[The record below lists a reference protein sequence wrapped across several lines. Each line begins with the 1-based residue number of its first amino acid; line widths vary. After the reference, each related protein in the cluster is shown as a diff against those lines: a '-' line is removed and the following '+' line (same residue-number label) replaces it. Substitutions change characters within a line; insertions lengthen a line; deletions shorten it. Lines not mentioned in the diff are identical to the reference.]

1 MVAFVRTIGPAFAV
15 FIGMG
20 LFIGLAVREL
30 ARARIAVWL
39 GDPTPRLWGRLSFD
53 PKSWFDPFGSGLIPG
68 LIVFLIAM
76 SATPYVPPFAYAKQ
90 APVDPTYFKHG
101 RRDVVFVSSAGP
113 AANIGLALLPGLLL
127 RAGVSEGTLGQF
139 LVAIL
144 IANLSLAVVHLLPI
158 PGLDGARMVGLLL
171 HGRPKQLYR
180 DLDAYLP
187 LFALAFF
194 MVFGLFLGATVWKV
208 TLTLC
213 HAFAG
218 SGIC

>member
-1 MVAFVRTIGPAFAV
+1 MLGLQTIGPTFAL

-20 LFIGLAVREL
+20 LFIGLTVREL
-30 ARARIAVWL
+30 ARAHMAVRL
-39 GDPTPRLWGRLSFD
+39 GDPTPRLWGRLSFN

-76 SATPYVPPFAYAKQ
+76 SAPYVPPFAYAKQ

-101 RRDVVFVSSAGP
+101 RRDVVLVSAAGP
-113 AANIGLALLPGLLL
+113 AANLVLALLPGLLL
-127 RAGVSEGTLGQF
+127 RAGVQDGRAAQF
-139 LVAIL
+139 LVAVL

-158 PGLDGARMVGLLL
+158 PGLDGARMVRLLL
-171 HGRPKQLYR
+171 HGRAKQLYR

-194 MVFGLFLGATVWKV
+194 MVFGLFLGTTVWKV

>member
-1 MVAFVRTIGPAFAV
+1 MLGLQTMGPTFAL

-20 LFIGLAVREL
+20 LFIGLTVREL
-30 ARARIAVWL
+30 ARAHMAVRL
-39 GDPTPRLWGRLSFD
+39 GDPTPRLWGRLSFN

-76 SATPYVPPFAYAKQ
+76 SAPYVPPFAYAKQ

-101 RRDVVFVSSAGP
+101 RRDVVLVSSAGP
-113 AANIGLALLPGLLL
+113 AANIVLALFPGLLL
-127 RAGVSEGTLGQF
+127 RAGVSDGRVGQF
-139 LVAIL
+139 LVAVL

-171 HGRPKQLYR
+171 HGRAKQLYR

-194 MVFGLFLGATVWKV
+194 MVFGLVLGTPVWKV
-208 TLTLC
+208 TVTLC
-213 HAFAG
+213 HTIAG